1 MRKLLI
7 LTSICLFSICYTV
20 QSTVSANEINGEDKV
35 IIMKKINDFRKTL
48 EKHELGKIKD
58 FFVENSPNY
67 NTILNM
73 VSADLGYSYVRYYP
87 REIREFSINSDKVIV
102 NQKVITVLFVPEKG
116 INFFQIGECGESYM
130 FIKEFGEWKIY
141 GFTNQVLNG
150 VEQQAWL
157 AQREFEKHN
166 IEGAIQEYENV
177 IKEDPNYTKAYVD
190 LSLHYNMKRDP
201 RCLRMMQKA
210 VEIEPGIAFYH
221 FRLGNI
227 YETALNKEAADKEYG
242 IVCTLDSVL
251 CEVVSK
257 IKASNILR

>member
-1 MRKLLI
+1 MNKLLV
-7 LTSICLFSICYTV
+7 LTSICLFLICQTARSAV
-20 QSTVSANEINGEDKV
+20 NANEINGEDKV
-35 IIMKKINDFRKTL
+35 IVMKKINDFRKTL
-48 EKHELGKIKD
+48 EKHELDKIKY
-58 FFVENSPNY
+58 FLVGNSPNY

-87 REIREFSINSDKVIV
+87 REIREFSIDNNKAIV
-102 NQKVITVLFVPEKG
+102 HQKVITVLFFPEKG

-130 FIKEFGEWKIY
+130 FIKEYSEWKIY
-141 GFTNQVLNG
+141 WFINQTLRG
-150 VEQQAWL
+150 IEQQAWL
-157 AQREFEKHN
+157 AQKKFEKGN
-166 IEGAIQEYENV
+166 IEEAIQEYENV

-190 LSLHYNMKRDP
+190 LSLHYNMKRDS

-227 YETALNKEAADKEYG
+227 YEAALNKEAADKEYG
-242 IVCTLDSVL
+242 IACNLDGVL

-257 IKASNILR
+257 IKANNILR